1 MSKTRIEFDPL
12 KLLRFIKKD
21 KVKIIIFCLF
31 GALFGLA
38 VALGTPKT
46 YKAGVSLAPESTSGS
61 GLKSSLSS
69 IASMVGMDM
78 NFGNNNDA
86 ITPTLYPDV
95 MKSTNFLVSLFNVKV
110 QTLDGQLQTSYFDYL
125 NIHQKGSWYNWPIE
139 MFQQLMGLF
148 SKDVTDG
155 KRSQST
161 DSTSVNPFFLTKQQE
176 KVASQISRNISCT
189 VDKKTDVVSIVVT
202 DQDPYIAA
210 LIADSVKSHL
220 QDFITTYRTQKSKN
234 DLEFAERIFEDSK
247 NQYIEARQRY
257 VSYSDANQ
265 DLLLETYKAKQ
276 EDLENDMQL
285 KYNIYTQ
292 ASEQLQISK
301 AKLQESIPVFTVIQS
316 PTVPLKH
323 SSKGK
328 VSTMLTY
335 AVLAFILR
343 MVILI
348 WKKRKE
354 LIYLTED

>member
-95 MKSTNFLVSLFNVKV
+95 MKSTNFLVSLFDVKV

-125 NIHQKGSWYNWPIE
+125 NIHQKCSWYNWPIE

-176 KVASQISRNISCT
+176 KVASQISRNI
-189 VDKKTDVVSIVVT
+189 
-202 DQDPYIAA
+202 
-210 LIADSVKSHL
+210 
-220 QDFITTYRTQKSKN
+220 
-234 DLEFAERIFEDSK
+234 
-247 NQYIEARQRY
+247 
-257 VSYSDANQ
+257 
-265 DLLLETYKAKQ
+265 
-276 EDLENDMQL
+276 
-285 KYNIYTQ
+285 
-292 ASEQLQISK
+292 
-301 AKLQESIPVFTVIQS
+301 
-316 PTVPLKH
+316 
-323 SSKGK
+323 
-328 VSTMLTY
+328 
-335 AVLAFILR
+335 
-343 MVILI
+343 
-348 WKKRKE
+348 
-354 LIYLTED
+354 